1 MERNKE
7 NVIEWFTG
15 SDRMLCSFTQKKYI
29 NRIKRMAKNHGELVE
44 IVAENKDGSITAR
57 IPLRALHLTIYGAK
71 NSEAC
76 KEDGGDH
83 DVSDDMAKG

>member
-1 MERNKE
+1 MMERNNE

-29 NRIKRMAKNHGELVE
+29 NRIKRMAKTHGELVE
-44 IVAENKDGSITAR
+44 IVAENRDGSLTAR

-71 NSEAC
+71 NSEFC
-76 KEDGGDH
+76 EGDEQEG
-83 DVSDDMAKG
+83 DQE